1 MYEKFYEELFES
13 GKLYIYGNTSSSIYV
28 VKVREDSGLPGK
40 NKFHVEYS
48 SNDEITCDC
57 GLYNHL
63 GMLCRHSIKVNF
75 NAKLTENHAE
85 LYRIIIPKTK
95 CSYLTDLQ
103 VLVHLDICKIPP
115 KNIMKRWT
123 KEASVCEQVTCGLKV
138 GMDESKLMKKA
149 LLVETLRVVNN
160 PCALD
165 ASIYQSAMDLLAK
178 ALSPDTSIPEDQT
191 ADKVVET
198 DSVPKI
204 PLACPERTMGV
215 FVSAYN
221 QILDE
226 NNP

>member
-1 MYEKFYEELFES
+1 M
-13 GKLYIYGNTSSSIYV
+13 
-28 VKVREDSGLPGK
+28 
-40 NKFHVEYS
+40 
-48 SNDEITCDC
+48 
-57 GLYNHL
+57 
-63 GMLCRHSIKVNF
+63 
-75 NAKLTENHAE
+75 
-85 LYRIIIPKTK
+85 
-95 CSYLTDLQ
+95 
-103 VLVHLDICKIPP
+103 
-115 KNIMKRWT
+115 
-123 KEASVCEQVTCGLKV
+123 
-138 GMDESKLMKKA
+138 
-149 LLVETLRVVNN
+149 NN